1 MKKEWFSIDH
11 NSSTP
16 LYSLIAQNFRDLV
29 SQQTLKPGDAL
40 PSEWE
45 LSEYYGASRL
55 TVRRALDDLSREG
68 WVRRRHGVG
77 TFVGNP
83 KSAQIAPSK
92 LSFTQQMLTIGR
104 IPSSQLLSVE
114 IVPASA
120 ESAARLNLKPDTPVI
135 EITRLRLADNEPI
148 LLETAILD
156 AGRFAGLEKT
166 EAWVNGSLYETLEAQ
181 YNTKVTLMDQTLEP
195 IILDEKDAALLHS
208 QPGTPAMYSEVISST
223 EDGTPIEYSWSVTP
237 GERSKFFFSFRKAES
252 GK

>member
-1 MKKEWFSIDH
+1 MKKEWFSIDPH
-11 NSSTP
+11 VNAP
-16 LYSLIAQNFRDLV
+16 LYSLIAQNFRELIT
-29 SQQTLKPGDAL
+29 QGKLKPGDAL

-92 LSFTQQMLTIGR
+92 LSFTQQMLAIGR
-104 IPSSQLLSVE
+104 IPSSQLLNVA

-120 ESAARLNLKPDTPVI
+120 EVAASLNLKAETPVI
-135 EITRLRLADNEPI
+135 KITRLRLADGEPI
-148 LLETAILD
+148 LLETACLQ
-156 AGRFAGLEKT
+156 AERFPGLENVET
-166 EAWVNGSLYETLEAQ
+166 WINGSLYETLENRF
-181 YNTKVTLMDQTLEP
+181 NTKIKVMDQILEP
-195 IILDEKDAALLHS
+195 VILDEDDAILLRS
-208 QPGTPAMYSEVISST
+208 QPGTPAIYSEVISYA

-237 GERSKFFFSFRKAES
+237 GERSKFVFSFRKAES
-252 GK
+252 G

>member
-1 MKKEWFSIDH
+1 MKKEWFSIDPH
-11 NSSTP
+11 SSSP
-16 LYSLIAQNFRDLV
+16 LYSLIAQNFRELIT
-29 SQQTLKPGDAL
+29 QETLKPGDAL

-45 LSEYYGASRL
+45 LSEYYGTSRL

-92 LSFTQQMLTIGR
+92 LSFTQQMLAIGR
-104 IPSSQLLSVE
+104 VPSSQLLNVAV
-114 IVPASA
+114 VPANT
-120 ESAARLNLKPDTPVI
+120 ETAARLNLKAETPVI

-148 LLETAILD
+148 LLETAYLQ
-156 AGRFAGLEKT
+156 AERFAGLEKT
-166 EAWVNGSLYETLEAQ
+166 EAWVNGSLYETLEGQ
-181 YNTKVTLMDQTLEP
+181 FNTKITVMDQTLEP
-195 IILDEKDAALLHS
+195 VILDEKDAALLRS
-208 QPGTPAMYSEVISST
+208 QP
-223 EDGTPIEYSWSVTP
+223 GTPIEYSWSVTP